1 MKIYEQLSNVQ
12 HELKCNKSLYNN
24 FGKYSYRSTE
34 LIMEAAKP
42 LLFENDLCLTITDS
56 IELIG
61 ERFYIKATATIKF
74 DVNKAVEVADAILNS
89 VGELTSDEFNDKIY
103 ELENKIEELEAALQD
118 REDRIDYMRRH
129 ETYVPF

>member
-1 MKIYEQLSNVQ
+1 MSILEINFKNENVPIDVESNSTTTTISIND
-12 HELKCNKSLYNN
+12 NKY
-24 FGKYSYRSTE
+24 
-34 LIMEAAKP
+34 P
-42 LLFENDLCLTITDS
+42 
-56 IELIG
+56 
-61 ERFYIKATATIKF
+61 ATIKL

-89 VGELTSDEFNDKIY
+89 IGELNSDEFNDKIY

>member
-1 MKIYEQLSNVQ
+1 MSILEINFKNENVPVNVESNSTTTTISIND
-12 HELKCNKSLYNN
+12 NKYP
-24 FGKYSYRSTE
+24 
-34 LIMEAAKP
+34 AV
-42 LLFENDLCLTITDS
+42 
-56 IELIG
+56 
-61 ERFYIKATATIKF
+61 IKL

-129 ETYVPF
+129 ETYMPF

>member
-1 MKIYEQLSNVQ
+1 MSILKNNKKNENVPVDVESNSTTTTISIND
-12 HELKCNKSLYNN
+12 NKYP
-24 FGKYSYRSTE
+24 
-34 LIMEAAKP
+34 AV
-42 LLFENDLCLTITDS
+42 
-56 IELIG
+56 
-61 ERFYIKATATIKF
+61 IKL

>member
-1 MKIYEQLSNVQ
+1 MSILEINFKNENVPVDVESNSTTTTISIND
-12 HELKCNKSLYNN
+12 NKYP
-24 FGKYSYRSTE
+24 
-34 LIMEAAKP
+34 AV
-42 LLFENDLCLTITDS
+42 
-56 IELIG
+56 
-61 ERFYIKATATIKF
+61 IKL
-74 DVNKAVEVADAILNS
+74 DVDKAVEIADAILNS

>member
-1 MKIYEQLSNVQ
+1 MSILEINFKNENVPIDVESNSTTTTIAIND
-12 HELKCNKSLYNN
+12 NKY
-24 FGKYSYRSTE
+24 
-34 LIMEAAKP
+34 P
-42 LLFENDLCLTITDS
+42 
-56 IELIG
+56 
-61 ERFYIKATATIKF
+61 ATIKL

-129 ETYVPF
+129 ETYMPF